1 MKTADPQ
8 AGTWIAKPDSY
19 HIQVGDFDGPL
30 DLLLHLVRANEVDI
44 VDIPIVQITEQY
56 NDYLQLM
63 EGLNLEVAGEYL
75 VMASTLIHIKSR
87 MLLPVDPELEDEVG
101 EDPRTELVQQLL
113 EYQRFKQAAENLS
126 AMDSVRSLIWTRDGR
141 VPKEFEGEEL
151 LTVEIFDLI
160 KAFRGLIGRLSDEAR
175 LQLKR
180 ETVSVADTIHW
191 LHERLENEETISLET
206 LVKELETRAE
216 AIALFLAML
225 EMMRLKMLVAF
236 QRRTLSEIRI
246 ALRRDASEGSEM
258 ISSGAEAGEQT
269 LNLHESET

>member
-8 AGTWIAKPDSY
+8 ASTWKAKPDAY
-19 HIQVGDFDGPL
+19 HIKVGDFDGPL

-87 MLLPVDPELEDEVG
+87 MLLPADPELEDEAG

-141 VPKEFEGEEL
+141 VPPEFEGEEL

-206 LVKELETRAE
+206 LIKELETRAE

-225 EMMRLKMLVAF
+225 EMMRLEMVVAF
-236 QRRTLSEIRI
+236 QRRTFSEIRI

>member
-8 AGTWIAKPDSY
+8 AGSWIAKPDSY
-19 HIQVGDFDGPL
+19 HIKVGDFDGPL

-87 MLLPVDPELEDEVG
+87 MLLPSDPELEDEAG

-141 VPKEFEGEEL
+141 VPSEFEGEEL

-206 LVKELETRAE
+206 LIKELETRAE

-225 EMMRLKMLVAF
+225 EMMRLEMLVAF
-236 QRRTLSEIRI
+236 QRRTFSEIRI

-258 ISSGAEAGEQT
+258 ISSGAEAGERT
-269 LNLHESET
+269 LNLHESQT

>member
-1 MKTADPQ
+1 MKPPDSQT
-8 AGTWIAKPDSY
+8 GSWKAKPDAY
-19 HIQVGDFDGPL
+19 HIKVGDFDGPL

-87 MLLPVDPELEDEVG
+87 MLLPADPELEEETG

-141 VPKEFEGEEL
+141 VPAEFEGEEL

-191 LHERLENEETISLET
+191 LHERLENEETISFET
-206 LVKELETRAE
+206 LIKELETRAE

-236 QRRTLSEIRI
+236 QRQTFSEIRI
-246 ALRRDASEGSEM
+246 ALRRDASEDSEM
-258 ISSGAEAGEQT
+258 ISSGAEAAEQT
-269 LNLHESET
+269 LNLHESST

>member
-1 MKTADPQ
+1 
-8 AGTWIAKPDSY
+8 
-19 HIQVGDFDGPL
+19 
-30 DLLLHLVRANEVDI
+30 
-44 VDIPIVQITEQY
+44 
-56 NDYLQLM
+56 
-63 EGLNLEVAGEYL
+63 
-75 VMASTLIHIKSR
+75 
-87 MLLPVDPELEDEVG
+87 
-101 EDPRTELVQQLL
+101 
-113 EYQRFKQAAENLS
+113 
-126 AMDSVRSLIWTRDGR
+126 MDSVRSLIWTRDGR
-141 VPKEFEGEEL
+141 VPPEFEGEEL

-206 LVKELETRAE
+206 LIKELETRAE

-225 EMMRLKMLVAF
+225 EMMRLEMVVAF
-236 QRRTLSEIRI
+236 QRRTFSEIRI